1 MFPPTKHPVSRPSG
15 ILLAGG
21 ASRRFGRPKIVE
33 PLDGAPLFHRP
44 LRALLDSCD
53 DVVIVLAP
61 DAPEPPLPDGS
72 SRVSFARDQVAYEG
86 PLAGTRVGLEHV
98 RGEHA
103 VLVAGDMPGV
113 SSKLLSLMAER
124 AGPRANAIV
133 LREGQGTRP
142 LPAVLQVASAL
153 ALARTLLDGG
163 ERRLRALVE
172 GLEPEGLPESVWS
185 RVDLEGAWRRD
196 VDLPGDLPRRKR

>member
-1 MFPPTKHPVSRPSG
+1 MSRPSG

-21 ASRRFGRPKIVE
+21 ASRRFGRPKLVE

-72 SRVSFARDQVAYEG
+72 DRVSFARDQVAYEG
-86 PLAGTRVGLEHV
+86 PLAGTRVGLEHA
-98 RGEHA
+98 RGEYA

-113 SSKLLSLMAER
+113 STQLLSLMAESADTR
-124 AGPRANAIV
+124 GTAIV
-133 LREGQGTRP
+133 LRDGQGTRP
-142 LPAVLQVASAL
+142 LPAILPVAQAL
-153 ALARTLLDGG
+153 TLARTLLLSG

-172 GLEPEGLPESVWS
+172 GLDPEGLPEAVW
-185 RVDLEGAWRRD
+185 RRADANGAWRHD
-196 VDLPGDLPRRKR
+196 VDLPVDLR

>member
-1 MFPPTKHPVSRPSG
+1 MSRPSG

-21 ASRRFGRPKIVE
+21 ASRRFGRPKILE

-53 DVVIVLAP
+53 DVVIVIAP

-72 SRVSFARDQVAYEG
+72 DRVSFARDRTAFEG

-98 RGEHA
+98 RCEYA
-103 VLVAGDMPGV
+103 VLVAADMPGV
-113 SSKLLSLMAER
+113 TLRLLSFMADR
-124 AGPRANAIV
+124 AAATRSKAIA
-133 LREGQGTRP
+133 LRDADGTRP
-142 LPAVLQVASAL
+142 LPAVLLVAPAL
-153 ALARTLLDGG
+153 TLARFLLESG

-172 GLEPEGLPESVWS
+172 GLEPERLPETVWS
-185 RVDLEGAWRRD
+185 AADSEGAWRRD
-196 VDLPGDLPRRKR
+196 VDVPGDLP

>member
-1 MFPPTKHPVSRPSG
+1 VSKPSG

-21 ASRRFGRPKIVE
+21 ASRRFGRPKLAE

-61 DAPEPPLPDGS
+61 DGAEPPLPDDS
-72 SRVSFARDQVAYEG
+72 DRVSFARDQASYEG

-98 RGEHA
+98 RREYA

-113 SSKLLSLMAER
+113 SARLLTLMADR
-124 AGPRANAIV
+124 AATRGKAAA
-133 LREGQGTRP
+133 LRDGEGIRP
-142 LPAVLQVASAL
+142 LPALLRVVPAL
-153 ALARTLLDGG
+153 TLAKTLLEAG

-172 GLEPEGLPESVWS
+172 ALDPEVVEEAAWS
-185 RVDLEGAWRRD
+185 RVDPEGAWRKD
-196 VDLPGDLPRRKR
+196 VDVPNDLPRTARGS

>member
-1 MFPPTKHPVSRPSG
+1 LSRPSG

-21 ASRRFGRPKIVE
+21 ASRRFGRPKLIE

-53 DVVIVLAP
+53 DIVIVLAP

-72 SRVSFARDQVAYEG
+72 DRVSFARDQVAYEG

-98 RGEHA
+98 RGEYA

-113 SSKLLSLMAER
+113 SAQLLTLMAER
-124 AGPRANAIV
+124 ADRGKAIA
-133 LREGQGTRP
+133 LHDGQGIRP
-142 LPAVLQVASAL
+142 LPALLAVARAL
-153 ALARTLLDGG
+153 PLARTLLENG
-163 ERRLRALVE
+163 ERRLRALVDGLDPVAVPEAVWRGADAE
-172 GLEPEGLPESVWS
+172 GVW
-185 RVDLEGAWRRD
+185 RHD
-196 VDLPGDLPRRKR
+196 VDLPGDLPRRTP

>member
-1 MFPPTKHPVSRPSG
+1 MSRPSG

-21 ASRRFGRPKIVE
+21 ASRRFGRPKLVE

-61 DAPEPPLPDGS
+61 DALEPPLPEGS
-72 SRVSFARDQVAYEG
+72 DRVSFARDQVAYEG
-86 PLAGTRVGLEHV
+86 PLAGTRVGLEHA
-98 RGEHA
+98 RGEYA

-113 SSKLLSLMAER
+113 SSQLLSLMAER
-124 AGPRANAIV
+124 AGTRVKAIV
-133 LREGQGTRP
+133 LRDGQGTRP
-142 LPAVLQVASAL
+142 LPAILPVAPAL
-153 ALARTLLDGG
+153 TLARTLLQNG

-172 GLEPEGLPESVWS
+172 GLDPEGLPEAVW
-185 RVDLEGAWRRD
+185 RRADANGAWRHD
-196 VDLPGDLPRRKR
+196 VDLPGDLR